1 MSKSQQPA
9 GFLPYL
15 QAARAFEPQWRHR
28 WRESNVFAADPITVG
43 KKKQVILDFF
53 PYPSGIGLH
62 VGHPL
67 GYIAT
72 DVFARFR
79 RMQGFNVLHSMGF
92 DSLGLP
98 AEQYAVQ
105 TNRHPRDTTNEN
117 VANMLEQ
124 LRLLGLGH
132 DEDRRFLTSEPD
144 YYRWT
149 QWIFL
154 VLYESVW
161 DVSARWED
169 TLGRSVRGRAIPA
182 TDLRAML
189 LAGERFVDGNGLAV
203 SPEAVGSR
211 RALEIA
217 YSSVLVG

>member
-1 MSKSQQPA
+1 MKATCLQQIQSRSERRNRSSWTFFLIPPA
-9 GFLPYL
+9 SGCTWGIRSGTSRPTSS
-15 QAARAFEPQWRHR
+15 RAF
-28 WRESNVFAADPITVG
+28 AACRVSTFCTAWVSIPLVSRQ
-43 KKKQVILDFF
+43 KQC
-53 PYPSGIGLH
+53 
-62 VGHPL
+62 
-67 GYIAT
+67 
-72 DVFARFR
+72 R
-79 RMQGFNVLHSMGF
+79 
-92 DSLGLP
+92 
-98 AEQYAVQ
+98 VQ

-217 YSSVLVG
+217 YSSVLVGRRHLRAVRRGSSASL